1 MQVAV
6 EVLAVVLAVAPASLE
21 PVAAVALAVAL
32 LVQEV
37 LAVDAFAIHLS
48 LLPWLRLVEL
58 LVVQH

>member
-1 MQVAV
+1 VAV
-6 EVLAVVLAVAPASLE
+6 EVVAVVLAVAPASLE
-21 PVAAVALAVAL
+21 PLAAVALAVAL